1 MRKGCL
7 TIILFTTIL
16 FGLAAQEDQAW
27 YIDKPIVD
35 IEFRDLQHVSE
46 SELEPIVKPFIG
58 QNFSDSLFMDLQ
70 SKLYA
75 LNYFS
80 RIRAEAD
87 SKTAARE
94 QLVLIFTVEERPIID
109 EITINGNRN
118 VRDSEILDTILLK
131 RDDILTKNKLTVDEN
146 AIKDLYLEKGYP
158 NVEVASEREVDDE
171 ENTVRVIFNIE
182 EGSQTRIRSIQ
193 FSGNTFASD
202 DTLRKQLVTKE
213 QSFFHSG
220 VFKQNQLEQDKTK
233 IEEYYRQRGFVD
245 AQVVEVTREV
255 LESSGNKNFL
265 ELTFFLEEGAQ
276 WTFGGIEFEG
286 NKLFSDEEL
295 LDRVTLDEGETLNLS
310 QLQQSFTR
318 ISDMYYND
326 GYIYNNISRQ
336 EQRNPE
342 NRTISYTINIV
353 EKGRAHIEN
362 ILVKG
367 NDKTQDKVIYREIPL
382 ETGDI
387 FSKEKVITGM
397 RNLYNT
403 GLFTNVAPET
413 PYGSAE
419 GLMDLVINVEEAKT
433 TNINF
438 GITFTGQAGEFPV
451 IGFLRWNDNNFR
463 GLGEQLSIGTELSGN
478 RQNLNFGYQ
487 TNWLFGRRMSGGI
500 DFDIAHT
507 KNTDVRQDI
516 LDERFTKEQ
525 YDNDEAAPDPYDS
538 YEEYQE
544 ALENGETIDDAYL
557 MEYDEWEFSTG
568 LSTGYTWILGGG
580 RLGTSTGLRT
590 GLSYI
595 DYDAGIYR
603 PYNPAVRDNLNQWR
617 FNNRWW
623 SRVYWDTRDF
633 IFAPSNGYYFG
644 QTLTYGGGIL
654 GGVSHYVKTQ
664 TKGEFFHTL
673 LDIPV
678 FDDWN
683 LKTVFALH
691 SSLSFILPQFY
702 NNEGSWTTGIEAST
716 SYLLY
721 TDGMNIARGW
731 PRMFNGEAMWDNWL
745 ELRIPIAEQVLW
757 SDIFFRTT
765 GFWEDRS
772 EFGFITDSPEDYYFS
787 YGGGIRFTIP
797 NLPLGLYLTKLFKL
811 DNDGNVLWEG
821 GPIFSDPE
829 DETSGWRLV
838 LTINIDLM

>member
-7 TIILFTTIL
+7 AIILFSCIL
-16 FGLAAQEDQAW
+16 FGLTAQEDQAW
-27 YIDKPIVD
+27 YMNKPIVD
-35 IEFRDLQHVSE
+35 IEFKGLQHVDT
-46 SELEPIVKPFIG
+46 SELEPIIEPFIG
-58 QNFSDSLFMDLQ
+58 QEFSDSLFMDLQ

-80 RIRAEAD
+80 RIKAEAD
-87 SKTAARE
+87 SKTSARE
-94 QLVLIFTVEERPIID
+94 ELVLVFTVEERPIID
-109 EITINGNRN
+109 EIEISGNKN
-118 VRDSEILDTILLK
+118 IRDSEILDTILLK
-131 RDDILTKNKLTVDEN
+131 RDDILTKNKLSVDEN
-146 AIKDLYLEKGYP
+146 AIKDLYLEKGFP
-158 NVEVASEREVDDE
+158 NVSISSEREVNEE
-171 ENTVRVIFNIE
+171 ENTVSVVFSID
-182 EGSQTRIRSIQ
+182 EGFQTRIQSIR

-202 DTLRKQLVTKE
+202 DTLKKQLETKE

-220 VFKQNQLEQDKTK
+220 VFKQNQLERDKTK
-233 IEEYYRQRGFVD
+233 IEEYYRQRGFID
-245 AQVVEVTREV
+245 AKVVEVNREV
-255 LESSGNKNFL
+255 IETKNNKNFL
-265 ELTFFLEEGAQ
+265 ELTFFVEEGAQ

-286 NKLFSDEEL
+286 NKLFSNEEL
-295 LDRVTLDEGETLNLS
+295 MSKVSIEEGETLNLT

-326 GYIYNNISRQ
+326 GYIYNNISRS
-336 EQRNPE
+336 EQRNPD
-342 NRTISYTINIV
+342 NRTVSYTISIV

-367 NDKTQDKVIYREIPL
+367 NDKTKDKVIYREFPL

-387 FSKEKVITGM
+387 FSKDKVINGM

-438 GITFTGQAGEFPV
+438 GVTFTGQAGEFPV
-451 IGFLRWNDNNFR
+451 IGFLRWNDENFR
-463 GLGEQLSIGTELSGN
+463 GLGEQLSVGTELSGN
-478 RQNLNFGYQ
+478 RQNLNFGYK

-500 DFDIAHT
+500 DFDIEHT
-507 KNTDVRQDI
+507 NNTDVRQDI
-516 LDERFTKEQ
+516 LDERFTKSE
-525 YDNDEAAPDPYDS
+525 YDSGNAAPDPYDS
-538 YEEYQE
+538 KVEYDEAQE
-544 ALENGETIDDAYL
+544 SGNSIDDAYL

-568 LSTGYTWILGGG
+568 LSTGYSWHLNRG
-580 RLGTSTGLRT
+580 RLGTSTGLST

-595 DYDAGIYR
+595 DYDSDIYR
-603 PYNPAVRDNLNQWR
+603 PYNPSVRDNLNRWR

-623 SRVYWDTRDF
+623 SRIYWDTRDF
-633 IFAPSNGYYFG
+633 IFAPSKGYYFG
-644 QTLTYGGGIL
+644 QTLTYGGGFL

-664 TKGEFFHTL
+664 TKAEFFHTL
-673 LDIPV
+673 LDVPV
-678 FDDWN
+678 LDNWN
-683 LKTVFALH
+683 FKTVLVLH
-691 SSLSFILPQFY
+691 SALSFIFPQFY
-702 NNEGSWTTGIEAST
+702 NEDGSWTTGVEAT
-716 SYLLY
+716 RSYLLY

-731 PRMFNGEAMWDNWL
+731 PRDFDGQAMWDNWL

-765 GFWEDRS
+765 GFWNDRDN
-772 EFGFITDSPEDYYFS
+772 FGFFNESPENYYFS
-787 YGGGIRFTIP
+787 YGAGIRFTIP

-811 DNDGNVLWEG
+811 DSDGKVQWEG
-821 GPIFSDPE
+821 GPIFSDPDDPE
-829 DETSGWRLV
+829 SGWRLV

>member
-7 TIILFTTIL
+7 AFVLFICII
-16 FGLAAQEDQAW
+16 FGLSAQEDQAW
-27 YIDKPIVD
+27 YMDKPIVD
-35 IEFRDLQHVSE
+35 IQFKGLQHVDE
-46 SELEPIVKPFIG
+46 AELEPIVQPFIG
-58 QNFSDSLFMDLQ
+58 QNFTDSLFMDLQ

-80 RIRAEAD
+80 RIKAEAD

-94 QLVLIFTVEERPIID
+94 ELILVFTVEERPIID
-109 EITINGNRN
+109 EIEIEGNKN
-118 VRDSEILDTILLK
+118 VRESEILDTILLK

-146 AIKDLYLEKGYP
+146 AIKDLYLEKGFP
-158 NVEVASEREVDDE
+158 NVSVSSESTVDEE
-171 ENTVRVIFNIE
+171 ENTVSVVFNIE
-182 EGSQTRIRSIQ
+182 EGFQTRIKSIR
-193 FSGNTFASD
+193 FSGNTFASE
-202 DTLRKQLVTKE
+202 DTLRKQLETKE

-220 VFKQNQLEQDKTK
+220 IFKQNQLERDKSK
-233 IEEYYRQRGFVD
+233 VEEYYRQRGFID

-255 LESSGNKNFL
+255 IETKNNKNFL
-265 ELTFFLEEGAQ
+265 ELTFFIEEGAQ
-276 WTFGGIEFEG
+276 WSFGGIEFKG
-286 NKLFSDEEL
+286 NKLFSDDQLMEKVSLEEG
-295 LDRVTLDEGETLNLS
+295 DTLNLT

-342 NRTISYTINIV
+342 NRTVSYTINIV

-362 ILVKG
+362 IIVKG
-367 NDKTQDKVIYREIPL
+367 NEKTKDKVIFREFPL

-387 FSKEKVITGM
+387 FSKDKVISGM

-438 GITFTGQAGEFPV
+438 GVTFTGQAGEFPV

-478 RQNLNFGYQ
+478 SQNLNFGYQ

-500 DFDIAHT
+500 DFDIEHT
-507 KNTDVRQDI
+507 NNTDVRQDI
-516 LDERFTKEQ
+516 LDERFTKSE
-525 YDNDEAAPDPYDS
+525 YENDESAPDPYDS
-538 YEEYQE
+538 HEEYQQAQE
-544 ALENGETIDDAYL
+544 DGDSIDDAYL

-568 LSTGYTWILGGG
+568 LSTGYTWHLNRG
-580 RLGTSTGLRT
+580 RLGTSTGVRT

-595 DYDAGIYR
+595 DYDSDIYR
-603 PYNPAVRDNLNQWR
+603 PYNPSVRDNLHKWR

-623 SRVYWDTRDF
+623 SRIYWDTRDF
-633 IFAPSNGYYFG
+633 IFAPSKGYYFG
-644 QTLTYGGGIL
+644 QTLTYGGGFL

-664 TKGEFFHTL
+664 TKAEFFHTL
-673 LDIPV
+673 LDVPV
-678 FDDWN
+678 LDNWN
-683 LKTVFALH
+683 FKTVLVLH
-691 SSLSFILPQFY
+691 SALSFIFPQFY
-702 NNEGSWTTGIEAST
+702 YSDGDWTTGVEAT
-716 SYLLY
+716 RSYLLY

-731 PRMFNGEAMWDNWL
+731 PRDFDGEAMWDNWL
-745 ELRIPIAEQVLW
+745 EFRIPIAEQVLW
-757 SDIFFRTT
+757 SDLFFRTT
-765 GFWEDRS
+765 GFWDDRN
-772 EFGFITDSPEDYYFS
+772 EFGFFNESPENYYFS

-811 DNDGNVLWEG
+811 DSDGNVQWEG
-821 GPIFSDPE
+821 GPIFSDP
-829 DETSGWRLV
+829 DDPDSGWRLV

>member
-7 TIILFTTIL
+7 AIILFTSVL
-16 FGLAAQEDQAW
+16 FGLTAQEDQAW
-27 YIDKPIVD
+27 YIDKPIAD
-35 IEFRDLQHVSE
+35 IQFKGLQHVDQN
-46 SELEPIVKPFIG
+46 ELDPIVKPFIG
-58 QNFSDSLFMDLQ
+58 KNFSDSLFMDLQ

-80 RIRAEAD
+80 RIQAEAD
-87 SKTAARE
+87 SRTSARE
-94 QLVLIFTVEERPIID
+94 KLVLIFTVEERPIID
-109 EITINGNRN
+109 EIVINGNNN
-118 VRDSEILDTILLK
+118 VRNSEILDTILLK
-131 RDDILTKNKLTVDEN
+131 RDDILTKNKLSVDEN
-146 AIKDLYLEKGYP
+146 AIKDLYLEKGFP
-158 NVEVASEREVDDE
+158 NVEVSSKTEVDEE
-171 ENTVRVIFNIE
+171 ENTVKVIFSIE
-182 EGSQTRIRSIQ
+182 EGNQTRIRSIQ
-193 FSGNTFASD
+193 FSGNTFASN
-202 DTLRKQLVTKE
+202 DTLKKQLATKE

-220 VFKQNQLEQDKTK
+220 VFKQNQLEQDKTN
-233 IEEYYRQRGFVD
+233 IEEYYRQRGFID
-245 AQVVEVTREV
+245 AQVVEVERKVIDTE
-255 LESSGNKNFL
+255 GNRNFL
-265 ELTFFLEEGAQ
+265 ELTFFIEEGSQ

-295 LDRVTLDEGETLNLS
+295 SNRVSLEEGETLNLN
-310 QLQQSFTR
+310 QLQQSFAR

-326 GYIYNNISRQ
+326 GYIYNDIRRQ
-336 EQRNPE
+336 EQRDPE
-342 NRTISYTINIV
+342 NRTVSYTITIV

-362 ILVKG
+362 ILIKG
-367 NDKTQDKVIYREIPL
+367 NQKTKDKVIYREIPF

-403 GLFTNVAPET
+403 GLFADVAPET

-478 RQNLNFGYQ
+478 RQNLNFGYN

-500 DFDIAHT
+500 DFDIEHT

-516 LDERFTKEQ
+516 QDQRFTKDE
-525 YDNDEAAPDPYDS
+525 YDNSQAAPDPYDT
-538 YEEYQE
+538 YQEYQD

-568 LSTGYTWILGGG
+568 VSTGYTWHLNKG
-580 RLGTSTGLRT
+580 RLGTATGVRT
-590 GLSYI
+590 GLSFI
-595 DYDAGIYR
+595 DYDEGLYR
-603 PYNPAVRDNLNQWR
+603 PYNPAVRENLNQWR

-623 SRVYWDTRDF
+623 SRAYWDTRDF
-633 IFAPSNGYYFG
+633 IFAPSKGYYFG
-644 QTLTYGGGIL
+644 QTLTYGGGLL
-654 GGVSHYVKTQ
+654 GGISHYIKSQ
-664 TKGEFFHTL
+664 TKAEFFHTL
-673 LDIPV
+673 LDVPV
-678 FDDWN
+678 LDNWN
-683 LKTVFALH
+683 LKTVFVLH

-702 NNEGSWTTGIEAST
+702 NDNGSWTQGVEAST

-731 PRMFNGEAMWDNWL
+731 PRKFNGQAMWDNWL
-745 ELRIPIAEQVLW
+745 EFRIPIAEQVLW
-757 SDIFFRTT
+757 SDLFFRST

-772 EFGFITDSPEDYYFS
+772 QFGLITDSPESYYFS

-811 DNDGNVLWEG
+811 DNEGNVLWEG
-821 GPIFSDPE
+821 GPIFSDPDDPE
-829 DETSGWRLV
+829 SGWRLV